1 MLDTAAADRSARLA
15 TACNEQHADLLLA
28 VNDALDKFAEI
39 DPQAAELVKLR
50 YFVGMTI
57 EETAEALGISKA
69 TAKRHWDY
77 ARAWLYEEIRT
88 QQAGEAAG

>member
-1 MLDTAAADRSARLA
+1 M
-15 TACNEQHADLLLA
+15 
-28 VNDALDKFAEI
+28 
-39 DPQAAELVKLR
+39 KLR

-69 TAKRHWDY
+69 TVKRHWDY